1 MRSWGQKGLANSL
14 NEAGK
19 KLLAIETTEDEKKE
33 QKKNKEQLPAE
44 SPDKD
49 RPSDQSVG
57 DTEGE
62 SFPLA
67 KMKKKMKKA
76 PGASRDDQE
85 GPMNEELKALVAHMY
100 SLSKQSEFKSYRHY
114 LPLLN

>member
-1 MRSWGQKGLANSL
+1 
-14 NEAGK
+14 
-19 KLLAIETTEDEKKE
+19 
-33 QKKNKEQLPAE
+33 
-44 SPDKD
+44 
-49 RPSDQSVG
+49 
-57 DTEGE
+57 
-62 SFPLA
+62 
-67 KMKKKMKKA
+67 MKKKMKKA